1 MSYTPTTL
9 VACPNLQDRLDT
21 VFETENSR
29 FFQDKIP
36 FSEFL
41 MSPLNRNE
49 ISAMVSP
56 GSAKIRTVDLTYQP
70 RTLYTDVAS
79 NASDYCSASTV
90 RGNTSAQYE
99 IDTTANL
106 KFEQSFD
113 VEDMKASC
121 ESNESWFAD
130 QIGKLVAV
138 MDVAVNNKNATQASA
153 LLGGYS
159 SDVSGIPDV
168 TLNGD
173 ILEVKTLRDG
183 TTDEPYAST
192 MQGVQSAL
200 SASSFGNS
208 TLVGGYQLHNYLMK
222 IQEGCCTDYGL
233 DIGAIQTKY
242 GMASIQDRFV
252 NTAQGGSNDTAWA
265 IANGALQVIYYNR
278 WAGLFAAQDANTSY
292 GQIMGALGIPY
303 DLTIKHDCGVISVSV
318 IATTKLVALPDDM
331 YQTGDHLDGVKGFA
345 EVNVVNVP

>member
-49 ISAMVSP
+49 ISTMVS
-56 GSAKIRTVDLTYQP
+56 GGNAKIRTVELTYQP
-70 RTLYTDVAS
+70 RTLYTDVAT

-90 RGNTSAQYE
+90 RGNTSTQYE
-99 IDTTANL
+99 IDTTQNL

-113 VEDMKASC
+113 VEDMKSQC

-138 MDVAVNNKNATQASA
+138 MDVAVNNKNASQANA
-153 LLGGYS
+153 LLGGWS
-159 SDVSGIPDV
+159 TDVTGIPDV
-168 TLNGD
+168 TLAGD
-173 ILEVKTLRDG
+173 ILQVKTLRDG
-183 TTDEPYAST
+183 TTDQPYAST
-192 MQGVQSAL
+192 LQGLQSAGM
-200 SASSFGNS
+200 ASNFGAS
-208 TLVGGYQLHNYLMK
+208 TLVGGYQLHNYIAK

-233 DIGAIQTKY
+233 DIGAIQAKY
-242 GMASIQDRFV
+242 NIASIQDRFV
-252 NTAQGGSNDTAWA
+252 NVAQGGANDTAWMV
-265 IANGALQVIYYNR
+265 ANGALQVIYYNR
-278 WAGLFAAQDANTSY
+278 WSGLFAAQDSNQSY

-303 DLTIKHDCGVISVSV
+303 DLVVKHDCGVISVSV

-345 EVNVVNVP
+345 EVNVVNV

>member
-49 ISAMVSP
+49 ISTMVS
-56 GSAKIRTVDLTYQP
+56 GGNAKIRTVELTYQP
-70 RTLYTDVAS
+70 RTLYTDVAT

-90 RGNTSAQYE
+90 RGNTSTQYE
-99 IDTTANL
+99 IDTTQNL

-113 VEDMKASC
+113 VEDMKSQC

-138 MDVAVNNKNATQASA
+138 MDVAVNNKNASQANA
-153 LLGGYS
+153 LLGGWS
-159 SDVSGIPDV
+159 SDVTGIPDV
-168 TLNGD
+168 TLAGD
-173 ILEVKTLRDG
+173 ILQVKTLRDG
-183 TTDEPYAST
+183 TTDQPYAST
-192 MQGVQSAL
+192 LQGLQSAGM
-200 SASSFGNS
+200 ASNFGAS
-208 TLVGGYQLHNYLMK
+208 TLVGGYQLHNYIAK

-233 DIGAIQTKY
+233 DIGAIQAKY
-242 GMASIQDRFV
+242 NIASIQDRFV
-252 NTAQGGSNDTAWA
+252 NVAQGGANDTAWMV
-265 IANGALQVIYYNR
+265 ANGALQVIYYNR
-278 WAGLFAAQDANTSY
+278 WSGLFAAQDSNQSY

-303 DLTIKHDCGVISVSV
+303 DLVVKHDCGVISVSV

-345 EVNVVNVP
+345 EVNVVNV

>member
-49 ISAMVSP
+49 ISTMVS
-56 GSAKIRTVDLTYQP
+56 GGNAKIRTVELTYQP
-70 RTLYTDVAS
+70 RTLYTDVAT
-79 NASDYCSASTV
+79 NATDYCSASTV
-90 RGNTSAQYE
+90 RGNTSTQYE
-99 IDTTANL
+99 IDTTQNL

-113 VEDMKASC
+113 VEDMKSQC

-138 MDVAVNNKNATQASA
+138 MDVAVNNKNASQANA
-153 LLGGYS
+153 LLGGWS
-159 SDVSGIPDV
+159 TDVTGIPDV
-168 TLNGD
+168 TLAGD
-173 ILEVKTLRDG
+173 IIQVKTLRDG
-183 TTDEPYAST
+183 TTDQPYAST
-192 MQGVQSAL
+192 LQGLQSAGM
-200 SASSFGNS
+200 ASNFGAS
-208 TLVGGYQLHNYLMK
+208 TLVGGYQLHNYIAK

-233 DIGAIQTKY
+233 DIGAIQAKY
-242 GMASIQDRFV
+242 NIASIQDRFV
-252 NTAQGGSNDTAWA
+252 NVAQGGANDTAWMV
-265 IANGALQVIYYNR
+265 ANGALQVIYYNR
-278 WAGLFAAQDANTSY
+278 WSGLFAAQDSNQSY

-303 DLTIKHDCGVISVSV
+303 DLVVKHDCGVISVSV

-345 EVNVVNVP
+345 EVNVVNV

>member
-49 ISAMVSP
+49 ISTMVS
-56 GSAKIRTVDLTYQP
+56 GGNAKIRTVELTYQP
-70 RTLYTDVAS
+70 RTLYTDVAT

-90 RGNTSAQYE
+90 RGNTSTQYE
-99 IDTTANL
+99 IDTTQNL

-113 VEDMKASC
+113 VEDMKSQC

-138 MDVAVNNKNATQASA
+138 MDVAVNNKNASQANA
-153 LLGGYS
+153 LLGGWS
-159 SDVSGIPDV
+159 TDVTGIPDV
-168 TLNGD
+168 TLAGD
-173 ILEVKTLRDG
+173 IIQVKTLRDG
-183 TTDEPYAST
+183 TTDQPYAST
-192 MQGVQSAL
+192 LQGLQSAGM
-200 SASSFGNS
+200 ASNFGAS
-208 TLVGGYQLHNYLMK
+208 TLVGGFQLHNYIAK

-233 DIGAIQTKY
+233 DIGAIQAKY
-242 GMASIQDRFV
+242 NIASIQDRFV
-252 NTAQGGSNDTAWA
+252 NVAQGGANDTAWMV
-265 IANGALQVIYYNR
+265 ANGALQVIYYNR
-278 WAGLFAAQDANTSY
+278 WSGLFAAQDSNQSY

-303 DLTIKHDCGVISVSV
+303 DLVVKHDCGVISVSV

-345 EVNVVNVP
+345 EVNVVNV